1 MPELKKYDTSQL
13 DRDQSLPK
21 EKVAPKVIEF
31 PHTKLKSISKLEK
44 NIMLVSVGIFILL
57 AIMTVKLTVET
68 SQLVEEIS
76 VIQVGVNDK
85 LDKVNKLDQER
96 SELSRASRL
105 KGLAETAGM
114 EVNDDNV
121 RNVEK

>member
-1 MPELKKYDTSQL
+1 MPELKKYDTTHLSNSQS
-13 DRDQSLPK
+13 DSQ
-21 EKVAPKVIEF
+21 EKVGPKVIDF
-31 PHTKLKSISKLEK
+31 PHNKLKSISKLEK
-44 NIMLVSVGIFILL
+44 NIMLVSVGVFILL

-76 VIQVGVNDK
+76 VIQVDVNEK

-105 KGLAETAGM
+105 KALAETAGM